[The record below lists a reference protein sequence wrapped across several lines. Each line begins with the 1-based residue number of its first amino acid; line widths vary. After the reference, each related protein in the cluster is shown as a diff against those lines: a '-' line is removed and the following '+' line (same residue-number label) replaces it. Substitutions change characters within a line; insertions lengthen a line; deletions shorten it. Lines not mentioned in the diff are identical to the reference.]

1 MSGYFRWSYVFRE
14 GTSCDL
20 KRLSVANG
28 GQFVFL
34 PFSDSHS
41 ICWEAKNDHFYFKL
55 IVNHTQ
61 TNSI

>member
-28 GQFVFL
+28 GEFVFL

-41 ICWEAKNDHFYFKL
+41 ICWEAKNDHFYL
-55 IVNHTQ
+55 
-61 TNSI
+61 